1 MKFLDFH
8 ESQLYMTFAVH
19 DDWIRLVH
27 FANTP
32 YDPALDQNFQS
43 GPGFFQE
50 AYQFAQ
56 LQFAGINRPFEKQGN
71 MFIGTMP
78 GCRMK
83 YVSHTVSET
92 ENGRHLEIVQK
103 DDESGIVV
111 QTHIQFYSGISCVR
125 VWNEVVN
132 EGKNACTLEYLG
144 TFSYLGFEKE
154 GKGTSDEKIRIH
166 VPYNGWQKE
175 LSWQTHTLA
184 DLGLAQTQPGVM
196 RRTSRNIAFAN
207 TGNWSTKDYIPMGII
222 ENIQNG
228 TLFFQI
234 EHNGSWEWEIGMQA
248 NHFYLNLSGPE
259 EVHGHFSKELRP
271 GERFV
276 SVPACIGAAAGS
288 VSNAIDEM
296 TKYRRCI
303 RRPNLDNET
312 LPVIFN
318 DYMNCLFGNPTSE
331 NEPPLIRAAAEA
343 GCEYYVIDAGWYA
356 AGEWWDGVG
365 EWKES
370 RERFPEGIRALTDQI
385 RSYGMIPGLWLELEV
400 MGIHCPLIQKVPR
413 DWFFTRHG
421 ELVYDRSRVQLDFR
435 NPEVRAFA
443 DDIIDRLVRE
453 YGAGYIKMDYNIEP
467 GIGTDRDA
475 DSPGEGLLA
484 HQRAYLAW
492 LDSIFERYPDL
503 VIENC
508 SSGGMRMDYA
518 MLSRYSIQST
528 SDQEDYVHYSTIAC
542 NAPSAVTS
550 EQAAVWSYPMRD
562 ADDEAAAFNM
572 INAMLCRIHQ
582 SGHLAELRPE
592 ALALVREGIRT
603 YKGIRNEIRRALP
616 YWPLGFARTL
626 EADAALALD
635 AGEKIYLAVWHR
647 FPDDAECTE
656 IPLGTVLHDRRP
668 KSVGILYP
676 SSPDMQNITPY
687 TWDDEQE
694 VLRICFQ
701 DAPAARLFV
710 LKL

>member
-56 LQFAGINRPFEKQGN
+56 LQLAGINRPFEKQGN

-288 VSNAIDEM
+288 VSNAID
-296 TKYRRCI
+296 
-303 RRPNLDNET
+303 
-312 LPVIFN
+312 
-318 DYMNCLFGNPTSE
+318 
-331 NEPPLIRAAAEA
+331 
-343 GCEYYVIDAGWYA
+343 
-356 AGEWWDGVG
+356 DG
-365 EWKES
+365 
-370 RERFPEGIRALTDQI
+370 Q
-385 RSYGMIPGLWLELEV
+385 
-400 MGIHCPLIQKVPR
+400 
-413 DWFFTRHG
+413 
-421 ELVYDRSRVQLDFR
+421 
-435 NPEVRAFA
+435 
-443 DDIIDRLVRE
+443 
-453 YGAGYIKMDYNIEP
+453 
-467 GIGTDRDA
+467 
-475 DSPGEGLLA
+475 
-484 HQRAYLAW
+484 
-492 LDSIFERYPDL
+492 
-503 VIENC
+503 
-508 SSGGMRMDYA
+508 
-518 MLSRYSIQST
+518 
-528 SDQEDYVHYSTIAC
+528 
-542 NAPSAVTS
+542 
-550 EQAAVWSYPMRD
+550 
-562 ADDEAAAFNM
+562 
-572 INAMLCRIHQ
+572 
-582 SGHLAELRPE
+582 
-592 ALALVREGIRT
+592 
-603 YKGIRNEIRRALP
+603 
-616 YWPLGFARTL
+616 
-626 EADAALALD
+626 
-635 AGEKIYLAVWHR
+635 
-647 FPDDAECTE
+647 
-656 IPLGTVLHDRRP
+656 
-668 KSVGILYP
+668 
-676 SSPDMQNITPY
+676 
-687 TWDDEQE
+687 
-694 VLRICFQ
+694 
-701 DAPAARLFV
+701 
-710 LKL
+710 